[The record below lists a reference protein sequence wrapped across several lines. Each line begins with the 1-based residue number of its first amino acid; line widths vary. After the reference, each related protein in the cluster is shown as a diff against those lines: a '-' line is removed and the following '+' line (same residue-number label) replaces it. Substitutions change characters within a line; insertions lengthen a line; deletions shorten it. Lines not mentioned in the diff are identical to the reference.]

1 MKILVPLGLGATL
14 ALFSLTGQAAQPAPA
29 VATAGKPGCENLQCM
44 VCPALSDPA
53 RYTEGRMKLMREIVP
68 GKDRWLFR
76 SAVDL
81 TNEFGIPAPMRPE
94 FARLM
99 KAFDKQGIH
108 VAMAI
113 QPTRGLMHRDKLI
126 GDPHGFDYSRASS
139 NLASYLGQLRQGG
152 AVVAPMMQL
161 VQQPPKGE
169 FFFRR
174 DHHWTPT
181 GAEATAKLMAEEIRR
196 QPFYA
201 GLTKKE
207 YRTEPGVMV
216 PKDGTLNLAMS
227 YICGNNYG
235 FQYVR
240 GYQTIPVADNAD
252 ALFDEAP
259 DPEVILVGD
268 SNAAAREDE
277 SKQFNFDGYLKQYLD
292 VDILNYALPG
302 VGEDGSLLEYLLSDD
317 YKAEAPPKLIVWE
330 LPANYRLDSPLMYR
344 QLIPAVQGGCQAS
357 QEVLSSKLQR
367 PALKVGERIEL
378 LSNAGSTRQSLS
390 GSKGFLDIRMSD
402 KNAKDFYVIV
412 YYDNGAR
419 DKVWFRREAAVT
431 GGQYYLELSKD
442 PAYAGANLLSV
453 FLEPTKAGT
462 ADLDVET
469 RLCL

>member
-1 MKILVPLGLGATL
+1 MKILVTLGLGAAL
-14 ALFSLTGQAAQPAPA
+14 ALLSQAGQAAEPSAA
-29 VATAGKPGCENLQCM
+29 AKSGCENLQCM
-44 VCPALSDPA
+44 VCPALSDPQ
-53 RYTEGRMKLMREIVP
+53 RYAEGRMKLMREIVP

-76 SAVDL
+76 SVVDL

-94 FARLM
+94 FARLI
-99 KAFDKQGIH
+99 KAFDQQGIH

-113 QPTRGLMHRDKLI
+113 QPTRGLMHRDKL
-126 GDPHGFDYSRASS
+126 PSEHPLGFDYNRASA
-139 NLASYLGQLRQGG
+139 NLAAYLGQLRQGG

-161 VQQPPKGE
+161 VQQPPSKE

-174 DHHWTPT
+174 DHHWTPA
-181 GAEATAKLMAEEIRR
+181 GAEATARLMADEIRR

-216 PKDGTLNLAMS
+216 PKDGTLNLALS

-240 GYQTIPVADNAD
+240 GYQTIPVADGAD

-277 SKQFNFDGYLKQYLD
+277 SKQFNFDGYLKQYLG
-292 VDILNYALPG
+292 VDLLNYALPG

-317 YKAEAPPKLIVWE
+317 YKAEAPPKLIIWE

-344 QLIPAVQGGCQAS
+344 QLVPAVQGGCKAS

-367 PALKVGERIEL
+367 PALKIGERIEL
-378 LSNAGSTRQSLS
+378 LSNAGSERKSLS
-390 GSKGFLDIRMSD
+390 GSKGFLDIRLSD
-402 KNAKDFYVIV
+402 KNVKDFYVIV

-453 FLEPTKAGT
+453 FLEPTKAGSAAT
-462 ADLDVET
+462 DVET

>member
-1 MKILVPLGLGATL
+1 MKILKPLGLGAAL
-14 ALFSLTGQAAQPAPA
+14 ALLSQTGHAATPAQGA
-29 VATAGKPGCENLQCM
+29 KPGCENLQCM
-44 VCPALSDPA
+44 VCPALSDPQQYA
-53 RYTEGRMKLMREIVP
+53 EGRMKLMREIVP
-68 GKDRWLFR
+68 GQERWLFR

-81 TNEFGIPAPMRPE
+81 TNEFGIPTPMRPE

-99 KAFDKQGIH
+99 KTFNQQGIQ

-113 QPTRGLMHRDKLI
+113 QPTRGLMHRDRLI
-126 GDPHGFDYSRASS
+126 GEHPYGFDYARASA
-139 NLASYLGQLRQGG
+139 NLAAYLGQLKQGG

-169 FFFRR
+169 YFFRR
-174 DHHWTPT
+174 DHHWTPV
-181 GAEATAKLMAEEIRR
+181 GAEATARLMADEIRR

-201 GLTKKE
+201 GLTKKQ

-227 YICGNNYG
+227 AICGNNYG

-240 GYQTIPVADNAD
+240 GYQTIPVEASAE

-277 SKQFNFDGYLKQYLD
+277 SKQFNFDGYLKQYLSVD
-292 VDILNYALPG
+292 VLNYALPG

-317 YKAEAPPKLIVWE
+317 YKADAPPKLIVWE

-344 QLIPAVQGGCQAS
+344 QLIPAVKGGCEAS
-357 QEVLSSKLQR
+357 REVLGNKLQR
-367 PALKVGERIEL
+367 SPLKVGERIEL
-378 LSNAGSTRQSLS
+378 LSNAGSDRQALS
-390 GSKGFLDIRMSD
+390 GSNGFLDIRLSD
-402 KNAKDFYVIV
+402 KNVKDFYVIV

-453 FLEPTKAGT
+453 FLEPTKASAAPT
-462 ADLDVET
+462 DVET

>member
-1 MKILVPLGLGATL
+1 MKILVTLGLGAAL
-14 ALFSLTGQAAQPAPA
+14 ALLSQAGQAAEPSAA
-29 VATAGKPGCENLQCM
+29 AKSGCENLQCM
-44 VCPALSDPA
+44 VCPALSDPQ
-53 RYTEGRMKLMREIVP
+53 RYAEGRMKLMREIVP

-76 SAVDL
+76 SVVDL

-94 FARLM
+94 FARLI
-99 KAFDKQGIH
+99 KAFDQQGIH

-113 QPTRGLMHRDKLI
+113 QPTRGLMHRDKL
-126 GDPHGFDYSRASS
+126 PSEHPLGFDYNRASA
-139 NLASYLGQLRQGG
+139 NLAAYLGQLRQGG

-161 VQQPPKGE
+161 VQQPPSKE

-174 DHHWTPT
+174 DHHWTPA
-181 GAEATAKLMAEEIRR
+181 GAEATARLMADEIRR

-216 PKDGTLNLAMS
+216 PKDGTLNLALS

-240 GYQTIPVADNAD
+240 GYQTIPVADGAD

-277 SKQFNFDGYLKQYLD
+277 SKQFNFDGYLKQYLG

-317 YKAEAPPKLIVWE
+317 YKAEAPPKLIIWE

-344 QLIPAVQGGCQAS
+344 QLVPAVQGGCKAS

-367 PALKVGERIEL
+367 PALKIGERIEL
-378 LSNAGSTRQSLS
+378 LSNAGSERKALS
-390 GSKGFLDIRMSD
+390 GSKGFLDIRLSD
-402 KNAKDFYVIV
+402 KNVKDFYVIV

-453 FLEPTKAGT
+453 FLEPTKAGSAAT
-462 ADLDVET
+462 DVET

>member
-1 MKILVPLGLGATL
+1 MNTLLPLGLAAAFTL
-14 ALFSLTGQAAQPAPA
+14 LSLPGQAAEPAAKPA
-29 VATAGKPGCENLQCM
+29 CENLQCM
-44 VCPALSDPA
+44 ACPALADPQHYA
-53 RYTEGRMKLMREIVP
+53 EGRMKLMRQIVP
-68 GKDRWLFR
+68 GKERWLFR
-76 SAVDL
+76 SVVDL
-81 TNEFGIPAPMRPE
+81 TNDFGIPAPMRPE

-99 KAFDKQGIH
+99 QAFHKQGIQ

-113 QPTRGLMHRDKLI
+113 QPTRGLMHRDKLQ
-126 GDPHGFDYSRASS
+126 GDQLHGFDYNRASA
-139 NLASYLGQLRQGG
+139 NLAAYLGQLRQAG

-161 VQQPPKGE
+161 VQQPPRE
-169 FFFRR
+169 EYFFRR
-174 DHHWTPT
+174 DHHWTPA
-181 GAEATAKLMAEEIRR
+181 GAEATARLMAEEVRR

-201 GLTKKE
+201 GLAKKQ

-240 GYQTIPVADNAD
+240 GYQTIPQAASSD

-277 SKQFNFDGYLKQYLD
+277 SKQFNFDGYLKQYLG

-302 VGEDGSLLEYLLSDD
+302 VGEDGSLLEYLLSAD

-344 QLIPAVQGGCQAS
+344 QLVPAVQGGCKAS
-357 QEVLSSKLQR
+357 KEVLGSKLQR

-378 LSNAGSTRQSLS
+378 LSNAGSTRQALS
-390 GSKGFLDIRMSD
+390 GAQGFLDIRLSD
-402 KNAKDFYVIV
+402 KNVRDFYIIV

-419 DKVWFRREAAVT
+419 DKVWLRREAAVS
-431 GGQYYLELSKD
+431 GGQYYLELSKA
-442 PAYAGANLLSV
+442 PEFAGANLLSV

-462 ADLDVET
+462 AATDVET

>member
-1 MKILVPLGLGATL
+1 MKTLLTSALGLAMAVL
-14 ALFSLTGQAAQPAPA
+14 SLPGQAAP
-29 VATAGKPGCENLQCM
+29 AGKAGCENLQCM
-44 VCPALSDPA
+44 VCPALSDPQ
-53 RYTEGRMKLMREIVP
+53 RYGEGRMKLMREIVP

-76 SAVDL
+76 SMVDL
-81 TNEFGIPAPMRPE
+81 TNDFGIPAPMRPE

-99 KAFDKQGIH
+99 QAFERQGIH

-113 QPTRGLMHRDKLI
+113 QPTRGLMHRDKLLP
-126 GDPHGFDYSRASS
+126 GQLHGFDYARASS
-139 NLASYLGQLRQGG
+139 NLGSYLGQLRQGG

-169 FFFRR
+169 YFFRR
-174 DHHWTPT
+174 DHHWTPN

-201 GLTKKE
+201 GLAKKA

-216 PKDGTLNLAMS
+216 PKDGTLNLALS

-240 GYQTIPVADNAD
+240 GYQTIPEAAGAD

-277 SKQFNFDGYLKQYLD
+277 SKQFNFDGYLKQYLG

-302 VGEDGSLLEYLLSDD
+302 VGEDGSLLEYLLSGD
-317 YKAEAPPKLIVWE
+317 YKPKAPPKLIVWE

-344 QLIPAVQGGCQAS
+344 QLVPAVQGGCAVS
-357 QEVLSSKLQR
+357 KEVLWAKLQR

-378 LSNAGSTRQSLS
+378 LSNAGSGRQSLS
-390 GSKGFLDIRMSD
+390 GSKGFLDIRLSD
-402 KNAKDFYVIV
+402 KNVKDFYIIV

-442 PAYAGANLLSV
+442 PAFAGANLLSV
-453 FLEPTKAGT
+453 FMEPTKPGT
-462 ADLDVET
+462 VATDVET